1 LLCYR
6 RPGAEEFIPFYV
18 GETGRSLGR
27 FGDYQSAKFSAATD
41 FKVGKAVRRLRELG
55 CSVVIRYRPSAT
67 RQSDERT
74 LIQQLRAEKVPLL
87 NDLQGY
93 NYTTAVEDEELLIRP
108 RKRPSTETQQRSR
121 DRVEGVH
128 QSEKGNIFLNM
139 GGKYPSQAFTAFY
152 SIR

>member
-121 DRVEGVH
+121 TGLR
-128 QSEKGNIFLNM
+128 
-139 GGKYPSQAFTAFY
+139 AFTSPKRATFF
-152 SIR
+152 